1 MKFSEQWLREWV
13 NPPVTAHQLADQLT
27 MAGLEVEAVEPV
39 AAELNAVVVGEVTA
53 IDKHPDADKLKVCK
67 VDAGQGDTLQ
77 IVCGAANVTEKGKYP
92 VALVGAVLPGNFK
105 IKKAKLR
112 GVPSAGMLC
121 SAKELGMAEQADG
134 LMTLPQDAPVGA
146 AISEYLQLNDTSIEL
161 SLTPNR
167 GDCLSIAGIAREV
180 AVLNKATVT
189 PCHTAPVAPAIDDTF
204 SVEITAKPECPR
216 YAGRVIRNINPMAAT
231 PIWMQERLRR
241 SGLRSLGPVVDV
253 TNYVLLELGQPMHAF
268 DLDKLDGAINVR
280 PAKQAENITLL
291 DGQSLSLEEGTLV
304 IADSNGPVALAGIM
318 GGSDSAVGDQ
328 TRHLFLESAY
338 FSPTCIAGRAR
349 RYGLHTDS
357 SHRFERGVDPA
368 LQEFA
373 IERATSLLLDIVGGE
388 PGPVIIK
395 HIDDYVPQRS
405 AVLLRHARL
414 EKVLGIALEKSDVD
428 DILYRLEMEHVE
440 QKGAWTVTPPS
451 FRFDIER
458 EEDLIEEVAR
468 IYGYDN
474 IPIAYPQAPSVMSPN
489 PESTISVER
498 LQAALVDRGYQE
510 AITYSFVDPK
520 MQQLLLAGARPI
532 QLANPISAEMSEMR
546 TTLWSGL
553 INAVAHNLNRQ
564 QTTVRLFETGLR
576 FQQTDGGLNQEPMI
590 AGVVT
595 GGAVPL
601 QWGQKNTDI
610 DFYDIKS
617 DVEAILALTGQP
629 ASFIFRADKHPV
641 LHPGQTA
648 KIVRHIQLNQKD
660 ADNKS
665 EESEQEIGW
674 VGALHPAI
682 SAKLDVSQSVYLFE
696 LKLAAVTQ
704 RVIPHFQEIP
714 KFPSIKRDLAI
725 VVDEN
730 VTAQAVNDC
739 IHRVSTTLLAN
750 LKLFDVYRGKGIDSG
765 RKSLAF
771 SLTLQDHTRTLTDQ
785 DVDVAIEEILSTL
798 NRELGATLRN

>member
-13 NPPVTAHQLADQLT
+13 NPPVTTQQLADQLT
-27 MAGLEVEAVEPV
+27 MAGLEVEAVESV

-53 IDKHPDADKLKVCK
+53 INKHPDADKLNVCT
-67 VDAGQGDTLQ
+67 VDAGQDNTLQ

-134 LMTLPQDAPVGA
+134 LMTLPQDAPVGT
-146 AISEYLQLNDTSIEL
+146 AISEYLQLNDSTIEL

-189 PCHTAPVAPAIDDTF
+189 PCHSPPVAPSLDDTF
-204 SVEITAKPECPR
+204 NVEINAKAECPR
-216 YAGRVIRNINPMAAT
+216 YAGRVIRNINPQAET
-231 PIWMQERLRR
+231 PMWLQERLRR
-241 SGLRSLGPVVDV
+241 SGVRSLGPVVDV

-268 DLDKLDGAINVR
+268 DLEKLKGAINVR
-280 PAKQAENITLL
+280 LARQGEAITLL
-291 DGQSLSLEEGTLV
+291 DGQQLSLDEGTLV
-304 IADSNGPVALAGIM
+304 IADDNGPVALAGIM
-318 GGSDSAVGDQ
+318 GGSDSAVSDQ
-328 TRHLFLESAY
+328 THHIFLESAF

-349 RYGLHTDS
+349 SYGLHTDS

-395 HIDDYVPQRS
+395 HLDDYVPQRD
-405 AVLLRHARL
+405 AVLLRHGRL
-414 EKVLGIALEKSDVD
+414 EKVLGIVLEKPVVD

-440 QKGAWTVTPPS
+440 QKGAWTITPPS

-468 IYGYDN
+468 VYGYDN
-474 IPIAYPQAPSVMSPN
+474 IPVAYPQAPSVMSAQ
-489 PESTISVER
+489 PESKISVER
-498 LQAALVDRGYQE
+498 IQAALVDRGYQE

-520 MQQLLLAGARPI
+520 MQQPLLAGAVPI
-532 QLANPISAEMSEMR
+532 QLANPISTDMAEMR

-553 INAVAHNLNRQ
+553 LNAVAHNLNRQ
-564 QTTVRLFETGLR
+564 QTTVRLFETGLQ
-576 FQQTDGGLNQEPMI
+576 FQQTDDGLKQEPMI
-590 AGVVT
+590 AGVAT
-595 GGAVPL
+595 GSAVPM
-601 QWGQKNTDI
+601 QWGQKSADI

-617 DVEAILALTGQP
+617 DVEAILELTGHP
-629 ASFIFRADKHPV
+629 TSFIFKAQKHPA

-648 KIVRHIQLNQKD
+648 KIVRHIQLNQKH
-660 ADNKS
+660 ADNMS
-665 EESEQEIGW
+665 EENEQEIGW
-674 VGALHPAI
+674 IGALHPAI
-682 SAKLDVSQSVYLFE
+682 GAKLDVSQPVYLFE

-704 RVIPHFQEIP
+704 RGIPHFQEIP

-725 VVDEN
+725 VVDEH
-730 VTAQAVNDC
+730 VTAQAVSDC
-739 IHRVSTTLLAN
+739 IHRVSTTLLSN

-785 DVDVAIEEILSTL
+785 DVDVAIDEVLSTL